1 MKALYT
7 VKKSLITEKALK
19 MGEKMTYTFYVDR
32 KATKIDVKT
41 AMKELYGHDVAV
53 VRIINLPDKKR
64 SYGRKFVI
72 KRPELKKA
80 LVTFKG
86 KKKVD
91 VTKVAKEKTKK

>member
-7 VKKSLITEKALK
+7 IKKSLVTEKALK
-19 MGEKMTYTFYVDR
+19 MSEKMTYTFYVNR
-32 KATKIDVKT
+32 KSTKIDIKT
-41 AMKELYGHDVAV
+41 SMKELYGHEVAN

-64 SYGRKFVI
+64 SYGRKFVT
-72 KRPELKKA
+72 KRPEMKKA